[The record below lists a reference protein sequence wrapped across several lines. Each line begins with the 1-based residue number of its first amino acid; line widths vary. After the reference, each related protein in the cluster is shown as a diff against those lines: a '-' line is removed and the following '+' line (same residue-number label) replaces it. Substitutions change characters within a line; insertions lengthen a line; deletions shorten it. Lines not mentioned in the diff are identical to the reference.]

1 MSFWWIIAAACAFFV
16 KGLCGFANTLVFTSI
31 MSFTVDNVN
40 ISPVEIV
47 LTYPSNLLL
56 VIKERKHI
64 KHKVVLPLCALVL
77 AGCVP
82 GILLLKNVDTG
93 AIKIL
98 FGIAII
104 LIGIEMLLR
113 EFKSKKGSEQK
124 KQSKIIL
131 LGIGLLSGILSG
143 LSDIG
148 ALLSADISRV
158 TEGIHEIKANICT
171 VFFVE
176 GTFRIIM
183 YAIIGGV
190 LTLDAAN
197 HALRLSPVMLVSM
210 MLGMFSGKFLNEKTV
225 KKLVILLLIISGAA
239 LIINS
244 I

>member
-1 MSFWWIIAAACAFFV
+1 MTWWIIATACAFFV

-31 MSFTVDNVN
+31 MSFTVDNVS
-40 ISPVEIV
+40 ISPVEII
-47 LTYPSNLLL
+47 LTYPSNFLL
-56 VIKERKHI
+56 VFKERKHI
-64 KHKVVLPLCALVL
+64 KPKVVLPLCALVI
-77 AGCVP
+77 AGCIP

-104 LIGIEMLLR
+104 LIGFEMLIR
-113 EFKSKKGSEQK
+113 EFRSKSADAPK
-124 KQSKIIL
+124 KQSTVIL

-143 LSDIG
+143 LYGIG
-148 ALLSADISRV
+148 ALLSAYISRV
-158 TEGIHEIKANICT
+158 TNDIHEFKANICT

-183 YAIIGGV
+183 YTLIGGV
-190 LTLDAAN
+190 LNLESAQKAFMFY
-197 HALRLSPVMLVSM
+197 PIMLGAM
-210 MLGMFSGKFLNEKTV
+210 LLGMFSGKFLNEKTV
-225 KKLVILLLIISGAA
+225 KKLVIILLIISGAA